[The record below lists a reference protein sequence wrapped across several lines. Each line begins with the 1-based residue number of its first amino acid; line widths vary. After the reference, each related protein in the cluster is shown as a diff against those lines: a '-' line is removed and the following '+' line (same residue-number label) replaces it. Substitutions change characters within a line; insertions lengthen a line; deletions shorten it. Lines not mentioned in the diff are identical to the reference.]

1 MDPIE
6 KIIVDDIQV
15 KVNNPWLLRQPNVD
29 NLVPPVIL
37 HIGNPIVNI
46 PGCVKMHKDNK
57 YHNNGLPIDRN
68 LVEDDP
74 NQVMTVCDA
83 EVPSY
88 DAMNYE
94 PERMLFIQETP
105 VPPVEPPPAPPEFEA
120 DEIPKTEEDVPCPGP
135 GQLRI
140 GDVTQSGEEKVIGH
154 QLIPDPANTQKKI
167 CETLYEP
174 TTVVEKF
181 LPPVNQAATVTALA
195 VVATA
200 GAAATPLLIRV
211 IRPVIKKIWATIQK
225 KLGREVRQLSKSEI
239 QTNKYREKKG
249 LPPIK
254 RK

>member
-6 KIIVDDIQV
+6 KIVIDDIQV

-105 VPPVEPPPAPPEFEA
+105 VPPVKPPPPPPEFEA

-140 GDVTQSGEEKVIGH
+140 GDTTQSGEEKVIGH
-154 QLIPDPANTQKKI
+154 QLISDPANSAKKI

-174 TTVVEKF
+174 TTTLQKF
-181 LPPVNQAATVTALA
+181 LPTLNQTTSVTALA

-200 GAAATPLLIRV
+200 GSAATPLLIRV
-211 IRPVIKKIWATIQK
+211 IRPVIKKLWTTVQK
-225 KLGREVRQLSKSEI
+225 KVGKNVKQLTRTEI
-239 QTNKYREKKG
+239 ETNKYREKKG

>member
-6 KIIVDDIQV
+6 KIVIDDIQV

-94 PERMLFIQETP
+94 PERMLLIEETP
-105 VPPVEPPPAPPEFEA
+105 VPPVKPPPAPPEFEA
-120 DEIPKTEEDVPCPGP
+120 DEIPKTNEDVPCPGP

-140 GDVTQSGEEKVIGH
+140 GDVTQSGDERVVGH
-154 QLIPDPANTQKKI
+154 QLISDPANPAKKI

-174 TTVVEKF
+174 TTIVEKF

-200 GAAATPLLIRV
+200 GAAATPLLIR
-211 IRPVIKKIWATIQK
+211 IIKPVIKKLWTTIQK
-225 KLGREVRQLSKSEI
+225 KAGKQVKQLTRTEI
-239 QTNKYREKKG
+239 KTNKYREKKG